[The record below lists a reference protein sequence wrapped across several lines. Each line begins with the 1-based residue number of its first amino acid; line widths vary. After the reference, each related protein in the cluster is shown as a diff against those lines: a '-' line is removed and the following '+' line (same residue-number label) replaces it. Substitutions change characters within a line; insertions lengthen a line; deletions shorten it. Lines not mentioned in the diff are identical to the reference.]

1 MINNDD
7 NDNPVCKRWKSSRCL
22 CGHQHMP
29 IQKEDL
35 SDWSSL
41 WVTVLCFVKKTKVAL
56 LLCSLKWFLC
66 PVLGC
71 VATQTSIQ
79 KKSLHF
85 ANWISTHELFFWWK
99 VACCHWWSVFTYPS
113 CCSTWSSTLTCANAM
128 EYFFREMVLALIS
141 PWYTVKVDDG

>member
-1 MINNDD
+1 MIIQFVKDESL
-7 NDNPVCKRWKSSRCL
+7 PVVY

-41 WVTVLCFVKKTKVAL
+41 WVTVLCVVKKTKVTL
-56 LLCSLKWFLC
+56 LLCSLKSFLC
-66 PVLGC
+66 TVLGC
-71 VATQTSIQ
+71 VASQTSIQ

-85 ANWISTHELFFWWK
+85 ANWMSIHELFFNGK
-99 VACCHWWSVFTYPS
+99 LLVAIWWSVFTYPS
-113 CCSTWSSTLTCANAM
+113 YWSTWSSTLTCANAM